1 MSPTQ
6 RYALRFAP
14 EVVAHLARVEKK
26 HHRLIRRTLEQQL
39 TVQPDSETRNRKLL
53 EQPAPYD
60 ATWELRFGPD
70 NRFRVF
76 YELNEA
82 EREVW
87 ILAIGTKEG
96 NRLLIGGEEYE
107 L

>member
-1 MSPTQ
+1 MSPKAKFT
-6 RYALRFAP
+6 LRFAP
-14 EVVAHLARVEKK
+14 EVVAHLDTVEKK
-26 HHRLIRRTLEQQL
+26 YDSLIRKTMHEQL
-39 TVQPDSETRNRKLL
+39 TFEPENETHNRKLL

-60 ATWELRFGPD
+60 ATWELRFGSN

-76 YELNEA
+76 YAVNEE

-87 ILAIGTKEG
+87 ILAIGVKEG
-96 NRLLIGGEEYE
+96 SRLLIAGEEFV

>member
-1 MSPTQ
+1 M
-6 RYALRFAP
+6 LRFAP
-14 EVVAHLARVEKK
+14 EVVAHLNTIERKY
-26 HHRLIRRTLEQQL
+26 HSLIRKTINEQL
-39 TVQPDSETRNRKLL
+39 TFEPETEVRNRKLL

-76 YELNEA
+76 YAIGEA

-87 ILAIGTKEG
+87 ILAIGVKEG
-96 NRLLIGGEEYE
+96 NRLLIAGEEFE
-107 L
+107 V

>member
-1 MSPTQ
+1 MSPKLRFT
-6 RYALRFAP
+6 LRFAP
-14 EVVAHLARVEKK
+14 EVIAHLDTIDRKY
-26 HHRLIRRTLEQQL
+26 HSLIQETINEQL
-39 TVQPDSETRNRKLL
+39 TFEPESETRNRKFL

-60 ATWELRFGPD
+60 ATWELRSGPN

-76 YELNEA
+76 YAISEQ

-87 ILAIGTKEG
+87 ILAIGVKEG
-96 NRLLIGGEEYE
+96 NRLLIAGEEFI